1 MHNKNIAGI
10 GCFAN
15 PATLNRVFKKIVRKY
30 TLGQFED
37 TELINEYK
45 ARGTDGCKLLAALI
59 AGEAGCF
66 RSLGP
71 KSSDVL
77 EDKKITGFFFT
88 HRAQKLNLLIF
99 VKGNCSRQERY
110 TASLDEFTKI
120 RRKRLN

>member
-1 MHNKNIAGI
+1 MQNKNITGI

-37 TELINEYK
+37 TALINEYK
-45 ARGTDGCKLLAALI
+45 AMGTDGCKLLAALI

-66 RSLGP
+66 RSIDQ

-77 EDKKITGFFFT
+77 ENKKLSAF
-88 HRAQKLNLLIF
+88 LLH
-99 VKGNCSRQERY
+99 
-110 TASLDEFTKI
+110 
-120 RRKRLN
+120 KRIKS